1 MTSPSSPA
9 PPLATSSLTAPS
21 PAAAR
26 SALSV
31 PDAALIEEACKKSGL
46 IWIAVPGA
54 RDRAAWHVWH
64 EHEGHGAVYIV
75 VGGGEQLL
83 PGLADGMT
91 VRVTVRSKDKG
102 GRLVAWPG
110 QVGRIAPGSA
120 EWSDV
125 VPVLHSKRLNAHD
138 GEAQPERWAANSAI
152 FRIRPQ
158 GEPFEAPGRYGTASG
173 AAPVPPSP
181 ATTRSR

>member
-9 PPLATSSLTAPS
+9 LP
-21 PAAAR
+21 R
-26 SALSV
+26 SADSTSADRSAPSV
-31 PDAALIEEACKKSGL
+31 PDAALVEEACKKSGL
-46 IWIAVPGA
+46 IWVAVPGA

-64 EHEGHGAVYIV
+64 EHEGRGAVYIV
-75 VGGGEQLL
+75 VGGDEQVL
-83 PGLADGMT
+83 PGLADGLT

-110 QVGRIAPGSA
+110 LVARITPGSA
-120 EWSDV
+120 EWADV
-125 VPVLHSKRLNAHD
+125 VPTLHAKRLNAHD
-138 GEAQPERWAANSAI
+138 GEAQPERWAANSAV

-158 GEPFEAPGRYGTASG
+158 GELIEAPGRYGTASG

-181 ATTRSR
+181 ATTRSPRR

>member
-9 PPLATSSLTAPS
+9 PPSAAPS

-26 SALSV
+26 SALSL

-64 EHEGHGAVYIV
+64 EYEGQAAVYIV
-75 VGGGEQLL
+75 VGGGEQFV
-83 PGLADGMT
+83 PGLADDMT

-120 EWSDV
+120 EWTGV

>member
-1 MTSPSSPA
+1 MTSPSVSAASAA
-9 PPLATSSLTAPS
+9 PG
-21 PAAAR
+21 R

-46 IWIAVPGA
+46 IWVAVSGL

-64 EHEGHGAVYIV
+64 EQDGQAAVYVV
-75 VGGGEQLL
+75 VGGGEQSL
-83 PGLADGMT
+83 PGLADGII

-102 GRLVAWPG
+102 GRLVSWPG
-110 QVGRIAPGSA
+110 VVARIVPGSE
-120 EWSDV
+120 EWAAV
-125 VPVLHSKRLNAHD
+125 VPVLHAKRLNAHD
-138 GEAQPERWAANSAI
+138 GDAQPERWAANSAI

-158 GEPFEAPGRYGTASG
+158 GALIEGPGSYAPASG

>member
-1 MTSPSSPA
+1 MTSPSSSA
-9 PPLATSSLTAPS
+9 PPLSAMSPS
-21 PAAAR
+21 AAQR

-64 EHEGHGAVYIV
+64 EHEGRGAVYIV
-75 VGGGEQLL
+75 VGGGEQSL
-83 PGLADGMT
+83 PGLADGLT

-102 GRLVAWPG
+102 GRLVSWPG
-110 QVGRIAPGSA
+110 LIGRIAPGSA
-120 EWSDV
+120 EWADV
-125 VPVLHSKRLNAHD
+125 VPALHAKRLNAHD

-152 FRIRPQ
+152 FSIRPQ
-158 GEPFEAPGRYGTASG
+158 GEPFEAPGRYSSASG

>member
-1 MTSPSSPA
+1 MTSPSVPA
-9 PPLATSSLTAPS
+9 AAPSTAPS
-21 PAAAR
+21 PAR

-31 PDAALIEEACKKSGL
+31 PDATLVEEACKKSGL

-64 EHEGHGAVYIV
+64 EQDGHGAVYVV
-75 VGGGEQLL
+75 VGGGEQSL
-83 PGLADGMT
+83 PGLADGIT

-102 GRLVAWPG
+102 GRLVTWPG
-110 QVGRIAPGSA
+110 LVAQIAPGGG
-120 EWSDV
+120 EWSSV
-125 VPVLHSKRLNAHD
+125 VPALHAKRLNAHD
-138 GEAQPERWAANSAI
+138 GEAQPERWAANSAV

-158 GEPFEAPGRYGTASG
+158 GDLIERPGHYATASG

>member
-1 MTSPSSPA
+1 MTSPSTPAAPLPDVVPA
-9 PPLATSSLTAPS
+9 PRA
-21 PAAAR
+21 
-26 SALSV
+26 ALSL

-46 IWIAVPGA
+46 IWVAVPGA

-64 EHEGHGAVYIV
+64 EQDGSSAVYVV
-75 VGGGEQLL
+75 VGGGEQSL
-83 PGLADGMT
+83 PGLADGLT

-110 QVGRIAPGSA
+110 LVSRITPGSA
-120 EWSDV
+120 EWGAV
-125 VPVLHSKRLNAHD
+125 VPALHAKRLNAHD

-152 FRIRPQ
+152 FRIRPL
-158 GEPFEAPGRYGTASG
+158 GEVFEGPGRYATASG

-181 ATTRSR
+181 ATTRSH